1 MILKDSEAIKIK
13 RLSQVGTTYSP
24 YLVDLANL
32 LGIPKGVIYLDAK
45 HLYLDYS
52 FFSNSTVKIQ
62 SVRNPLMSH
71 ILISEEAFA
80 ELLIDISANVSIREC
95 LAKLNIVIG

>member
-1 MILKDSEAIKIK
+1 MMLKSSEAIKIK
-13 RLSQVGTTYSP
+13 RLSQVCAIYSP

-45 HLYLDYS
+45 YLYLNCS
-52 FFSNSTVKIQ
+52 FFSNSTVKLQ
-62 SVRNPLMSH
+62 SVRNPLMYR
-71 ILISEEAFA
+71 ICISEEAFA
-80 ELLIDISANVSIREC
+80 ELLIDISANISIREC

>member
-1 MILKDSEAIKIK
+1 MMLKESEAIKIT
-13 RLSQVGTTYSP
+13 RLSQVCTTYSP

-32 LGIPKGVIYLDAK
+32 LGISKGVIYLDAK
-45 HLYLDYS
+45 HLCLDYS
-52 FFSNSTVKIQ
+52 FFNNSIVKMQ

-80 ELLIDISANVSIREC
+80 KLLIDISANVSIREC
-95 LAKLNIVIG
+95 LAKLNIIIG

>member
-45 HLYLDYS
+45 YLHLDYV
-52 FFSNSTVKIQ
+52 FFGNSRVKLH
-62 SVRNPLMSH
+62 SVRNPQINH
-71 ILISEEAFA
+71 ILVSEKIFT
-80 ELLIDISANVSIREC
+80 ELLIDIAANIPIREC
-95 LAKLNIVIG
+95 LHKLNNAID

>member
-1 MILKDSEAIKIK
+1 MMLKNSEAIKIK
-13 RLSQVGTTYSP
+13 HLNQVCATYSP

-45 HLYLDYS
+45 YLYPDYS
-52 FFSNSTVKIQ
+52 FFSNSTIKIQ
-62 SVRNPLMSH
+62 SVRNPLMYR
-71 ILISEEAFA
+71 IRISEEAFA